1 MLREFIERATA
12 AFKRPTDPML
22 LDFSYGNRKP
32 AYLKTDGKLSKQD
45 IDRLLNSTGGIRVG
59 NTSFIYNEENLKD
72 TGKPKPTKKS
82 RSDDLYDKLL
92 REMHE
97 TYLKKNA
104 DYGNSFEESLDKHGA
119 LAAVIQME
127 HKMNRLN
134 NLVSNEDNQRVV
146 DESIVDTVMDL
157 ANYAVMTGV
166 WLVKQREGEAKF
178 YADNQ
183 EYKMSGADFD
193 GDTVYPTNQER
204 YLQYNAEG
212 ISIRPGAKEMGHI
225 QLNNLELDMLGGSID
240 RDTYRERV
248 AYVKKTYGI
257 D

>member
-1 MLREFIERATA
+1 MLKEFIERATA

-45 IDRLLNSTGGIRVG
+45 IDQLLNSTGGIRVG
-59 NTSFIYNEENLKD
+59 NTSFIYNEENLKRD
-72 TGKPKPTKKS
+72 GSGKDPIGPTYETPGKITGGILQSNRSEELHS
-82 RSDDLYDKLL
+82 RLL

-166 WLVKQREGEAKF
+166 WLVKQREGDVKF

-183 EYKMSGADFD
+183 EYAMSGEEPA
-193 GDTVYPTNQER
+193 
-204 YLQYNAEG
+204 
-212 ISIRPGAKEMGHI
+212 I
-225 QLNNLELDMLGGSID
+225 QLRREKMEKELYDLELEMLYGQIGVE
-240 RDTYRERV
+240 TYQHRRELI
-248 AYVKKTYGI
+248 AKTYGI